1 MAKGERRGKNYT
13 SLASFGECF
22 LLLNQ
27 IKLDH
32 KENQRETGS
41 SLRTLRKFE
50 MWDRIEVKNK
60 VLLCWM

>member
-1 MAKGERRGKNYT
+1 MAKGERTGKNYT

-41 SLRTLRKFE
+41 SLRTL
-50 MWDRIEVKNK
+50 
-60 VLLCWM
+60 